1 MACSKWAQVKKV
13 KTCAICLGSVETGQ
27 GQAIFTAEC
36 FHSFHFG
43 FIGNTVTHGN
53 YICPVCHATLNVN
66 PFHYS
71 ANLFFKFP
79 NLNPP
84 VFEPEPLQFSDDEP
98 LPADIPQRQAFAA
111 SESIPHFAV
120 LVGIRAPPSLS
131 EDARQIQRAPID
143 LVTVLDVSGSM
154 LGSKLALLKCAVN
167 FVIDNLGP
175 SDRLSIVSFLTHARR
190 IFPLCRMMEH
200 GYYDAKR
207 AVNSLLAN
215 GTTNIVEGLKK
226 GVQVLEERHHQIPV
240 SSIIFLSDGR
250 DICHCSSQFHTFSD
264 PTQPPQYLHLLPAS
278 ICSSSRSMHLV
289 LVQTM
294 ILLQMHAISDSSRC
308 TFSFIESYEM
318 VQDAFASCIGSLLSV
333 VIQELHLMVRSASH
347 GVEIKSIPSGRYAS
361 EISNQG
367 SQGTIT
373 VKDLYADEEKGFL
386 INLSVPI
393 LTNAEREESKRNTSV
408 LDITCSYRGV
418 SKEMVWIE
426 GNLVEIRRLESSRST
441 VLASASGQAGDALSG
456 PRLCSLKYECTC
468 AYQRAMTRASNS
480 AAAFESFSFGSG
492 GPSAA
497 DRASFGAYVTPNMAN
512 MVNKSQQLNKTE
524 DATPR
529 QE

>member
-1 MACSKWAQVKKV
+1 
-13 KTCAICLGSVETGQ
+13 
-27 GQAIFTAEC
+27 
-36 FHSFHFG
+36 
-43 FIGNTVTHGN
+43 
-53 YICPVCHATLNVN
+53 
-66 PFHYS
+66 
-71 ANLFFKFP
+71 
-79 NLNPP
+79 
-84 VFEPEPLQFSDDEP
+84 
-98 LPADIPQRQAFAA
+98 
-111 SESIPHFAV
+111 
-120 LVGIRAPPSLS
+120 
-131 EDARQIQRAPID
+131 
-143 LVTVLDVSGSM
+143 M

-167 FVIDNLGP
+167 FIIDNLGP

-190 IFPLCRMMEH
+190 IFPLCRMMDH

-226 GVQVLEERHHQIPV
+226 GVQVLEERHHQNPV
-240 SSIIFLSDGR
+240 ASIIFLSDGR

-333 VIQELHLMVRSASH
+333 VIQELHLMVR
-347 GVEIKSIPSGRYAS
+347 YAS

-393 LTNAEREESKRNTSV
+393 LTSAEREESKRNTSV

-418 SKEMVWIE
+418 SKEMVRIE
-426 GNLVEIRRLESSRST
+426 GNLVEIRRLESSSPLDMIVNLVHCRCSMNGRNKALLSNRRST

-468 AYQRAMTRASNS
+468 AYQRAMTRGSNS

-529 QE
+529 QEYIFLSLIAKLCPEESLLSAWFYYIFWGSLHILISSYGELLLYMSNVMILWIVFYMGLL